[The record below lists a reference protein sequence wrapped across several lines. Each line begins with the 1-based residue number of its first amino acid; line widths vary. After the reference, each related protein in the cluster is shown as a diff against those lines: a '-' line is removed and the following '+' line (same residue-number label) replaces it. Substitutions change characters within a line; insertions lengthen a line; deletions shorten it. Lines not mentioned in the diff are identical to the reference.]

1 VQNVVKD
8 AVEKLERWKSK
19 KSGKVLN
26 TKWRFRILD
35 GEKPAC
41 TLLIPP
47 LPPFFM
53 H

>member
-1 VQNVVKD
+1 LKSGNVGKV
-8 AVEKLERWKSK
+8 